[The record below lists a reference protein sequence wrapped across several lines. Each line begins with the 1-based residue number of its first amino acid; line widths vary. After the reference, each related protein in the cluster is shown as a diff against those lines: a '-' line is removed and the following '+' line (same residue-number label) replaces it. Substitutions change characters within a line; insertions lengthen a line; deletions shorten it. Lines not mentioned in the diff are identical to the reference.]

1 MKTNIIYISVL
12 ILFLAFDSPCA
23 CGGTFCA
30 TDTAS
35 VITDSIRPRRSAAL
49 ANSDFYNTV
58 AVGTVPFVPKAP
70 NAAGLVQHIDC
81 PVSYYTGIPEI
92 SIPLY
97 EIDVQGVKI
106 PITLSY
112 HASSIRIPQ
121 EATWVGLGWSLS
133 CGWMV
138 SRTVRCGD
146 DFYEYS
152 ESNSNDLNEGYLD
165 APEVSGTIGEEYF
178 KATTLSGG
186 YKLSKDSEPD
196 IFFYSI
202 PGSSGKFVIDKS
214 RGPVLFTRGGVSSV
228 KIELLGKKTGKF
240 GNYTFKI
247 TDTQGT
253 QFIFDKKEKTTAF
266 SGSGQLNMNR
276 SNATVFDEFEQ
287 TVRNKYETPFIYT
300 SSWMLTKIITPK
312 GQEIVFNY
320 EQESYQLPTQESV
333 VKYNYVSAS
342 GPGSSGITT
351 APQYSCSKTVVDGY
365 RLTGISWNA
374 GGVNFEASAREDI
387 KEWETGKVPQKL
399 DKITVRN
406 KQGDIIR
413 QYALSYKYMN
423 PDRSDK
429 YKHVF
434 KRLMLD
440 GITDCVDTSIKY
452 NMTYYTGSLP
462 AKNSKDTDYWGYYN
476 GKKQGENYYATAYHN
491 GKLYE
496 GADKNGNLSY
506 MRIGTLESITYP
518 TGEKTSFVYDTFTT
532 MESPIP
538 INRTEYKYLSTFYP
552 YETTGKYTDDEEY
565 DYSGY
570 PRETSVRMTID
581 EKTSFG
587 IFGSMESTS
596 RNPDYDWLYDS
607 KEYPMFCIY
616 KVNSD
621 GTKSE
626 NALYTITAPYELRYN
641 NYYKIEDKTI
651 SLSAG
656 TYIFES
662 YSPIKDV
669 YLALGLKYTV
679 HTPESPIVMGG
690 LRIKEINGTDKRS
703 FTYTGGVQLVSPV
716 TFYQYTQNYFH
727 DYSDYYTQTYLV
739 QNSES
744 VVPMSTLKD
753 GYIYGYSSVSEKRV
767 GYAANTYYFHNEP
780 EERNSDY
787 PFMPT
792 ALNCFNGLKVK
803 EVIGGTTASS
813 LQTEYEYS
821 YPQENAVYGFIYKYC
836 EASYHKY
843 SYDIIWPQLIQ
854 KTTTRK
860 EVGGTMT
867 EDTYYSYNP
876 DYQLETEK
884 FSSNG
889 KTYTKKYVY
898 AGGKDGDVFTNMATR
913 HIIGIPVETQIHQGT
928 QVIKAVKTEYKD
940 TLGMILPSAT
950 YMTDNSALLSP
961 GFSAGVYKPEVTYS
975 RYSPMGNP
983 VEVKTNEG
991 TSVILWGYNGMY
1003 PIAEIKNCTY
1013 ASVASRIGE
1022 NVIINAECSAKP
1034 DDTFM
1039 AAIDA
1044 LRTVLPASDI
1054 TTMTYK
1060 PLVGVTS
1067 MTDARGFRVNYNYD
1081 TSGRLIEEYFMEN
1094 GTKRTLKK
1102 YTYHYA
1108 DKQQ

>member
-1 MKTNIIYISVL
+1 MKQNIMYILFL
-12 ILFLAFDSPCA
+12 ILFQAFDSQCVY
-23 CGGTFCA
+23 GGTLWG
-30 TDTAS
+30 TDTTS
-35 VITDSIRPRRSAAL
+35 VVTDSVKIRRSAAF
-49 ANSDFYNTV
+49 ANSNFYNTV
-58 AVGTVPFVPKAP
+58 DVGTAPFVPKAP

-112 HASSIRIPQ
+112 HASGIRMSQ

-133 CGWMV
+133 CGGII

-146 DFYEYS
+146 DFYEYP
-152 ESNSNDLNEGYLD
+152 ESNSNDLEEGYLD
-165 APEVSGTIGEEYF
+165 APEVSGAIDKEYF
-178 KATTLSGG
+178 KSTSLFFN
-186 YKLSKDSEPD
+186 YKLVKDSEPD

-202 PGSSGKFVIDKS
+202 PGGSGKFVIDKS
-214 RGPVLFTRGGVSSV
+214 RGPVLFTRGGNSSV
-228 KIELLGKKTGKF
+228 KIELLGKKSGKF
-240 GNYTFKI
+240 GSYTFKI

-253 QFIFDKKEKTTAF
+253 QFFFDKKEKTTVF
-266 SGSGQLNMNR
+266 SGSGQLNRN
-276 SNATVFDEFEQ
+276 SFNATVFDEFDQ

-300 SSWMLTKIITPK
+300 SSWMLTKIVTPK

-320 EQESYQLPTQESV
+320 DQEEYQLPTQESV
-333 VKYNYVSAS
+333 VKYNYISTS
-342 GPGSSGITT
+342 GPGTSGITT
-351 APQYSCSKTVVDGY
+351 LPLYSCSKTAVEGY

-374 GGVNFEASAREDI
+374 GSVDFEASAREDI
-387 KEWETGKVPQKL
+387 KVWESGNAPKKL

-413 QYALSYKYMN
+413 QYALSYRYMN
-423 PDRSDK
+423 PERSDK

-440 GITDCVDTSIKY
+440 GVTDCIDTSIKY
-452 NMTYYTGSLP
+452 NMAYYTGSLP
-462 AKNSKDTDYWGYYN
+462 AKNSKDTDYYGYYN
-476 GKKQGENYYATAYHN
+476 GKRQGENYYAPAYHN
-491 GKLYE
+491 GNLYE
-496 GADKNGNLSY
+496 GADKNGNLNY

-538 INRTEYKYLSTFYP
+538 INRTVYKYLTTFYS
-552 YETTGKYTDDEEY
+552 YETTGKYTEDEDC
-565 DYSGY
+565 DYSDY
-570 PRETSVRMTID
+570 PREASVRMTID
-581 EKTSFG
+581 KKTSFG
-587 IFGSMESTS
+587 IFGSVESTS
-596 RNPDYDWLYDS
+596 QKPDYDWLYDS
-607 KEYPMFCIY
+607 NDYPMFCIY
-616 KVNSD
+616 RVNSD
-621 GTKSE
+621 GTKNE
-626 NALYTITAPYELRYN
+626 NAIYTLTVPYELRYN
-641 NYYKIEDKTI
+641 NYSKIEDKTI
-651 SLSAG
+651 SLPAG

-662 YSPIKDV
+662 YSPIKDM
-669 YLALGLKYTV
+669 YLVLGVKYTV

-716 TFYQYTQNYFH
+716 TYYQYTENYFH
-727 DYSDYYTQTYLV
+727 DNSDYYTATYLV

-753 GYIYGYSSVSEKRV
+753 GYIYGYSSVSEKRA

-792 ALNCFNGLKVK
+792 VLNCFNGLKVK
-803 EVIGGTTASS
+803 EVIGGTALGS

-821 YPQENAVYGFIYKYC
+821 CPQENTVYGFIYKYC
-836 EASYHKY
+836 EANYHKY
-843 SYDIIWPQLIQ
+843 KYDIIWPQLIQ

-860 EVGGTMT
+860 ENNGTMT
-867 EDTYYSYNP
+867 EDTYYTYNS

-884 FSSNG
+884 FISNG

-898 AGGKDGDVFTNMATR
+898 AGGKDGDVFTNMAAK
-913 HIIGIPVETQIHQGT
+913 HIISVPVETQILQGT
-928 QVIKAVKTEYKD
+928 QVIKAAKTEYKD

-950 YMTDNSALLSP
+950 YITNNKTLLASD
-961 GFSAGVYKPEVTYS
+961 FSVGAYRPEVTYS

-983 VEVKTNEG
+983 VEVRTNEG
-991 TSVILWGYNGMY
+991 ISVVLWGYNGMY

-1013 ASVASRIGE
+1013 ADVAARIGE
-1022 NVIINAECSAKP
+1022 SVITNAENSPKP

-1039 AAIDA
+1039 AAIDG
-1044 LRTVLPASDI
+1044 LRTVLTASDI

-1067 MTDARGFRVNYNYD
+1067 MTDARGFRVDYSYD

-1108 DKQQ
+1108 GKE